1 VDKTIIVGIIAAGA
15 SITAAVTAAGFSVVT
30 GRAGRRATEELE
42 KQKARWSAQLASESA
57 NRADISADRNA
68 RRDYE
73 YDARKRLYSEIEPLL
88 FQLFEALEES
98 HYRVRS
104 LARTSRNG
112 DLPAWLGGRAYY
124 LSSTVYKLI
133 LPAVFLRLIQR
144 QMTFVDLRV
153 DETIRVRYQLLKLY
167 SRSFTDDF
175 DYAKLNPVIQ
185 YDPNSPQWQQLRKNS
200 PQVYVRQG
208 ILVGDLE
215 SICDTMIVTDSQN
228 RSRAMFFSE
237 FETVV
242 SPSAGNTS
250 LGEVLSLLTGFS
262 RDQRPVI
269 ARMLIAQAVMAQ
281 LILSTYGAEISIED
295 LTSRLRAIVS
305 SRTANQALEWQSGVP
320 CPELPMARQYWE
332 ERLGWLTVGSSW
344 IEVEG

>member
-1 VDKTIIVGIIAAGA
+1 MAR
-15 SITAAVTAAGFSVVT
+15 
-30 GRAGRRATEELE
+30 RAG
-42 KQKARWSAQLASESA
+42 
-57 NRADISADRNA
+57 
-68 RRDYE
+68 
-73 YDARKRLYSEIEPLL
+73 
-88 FQLFEALEES
+88 
-98 HYRVRS
+98 
-104 LARTSRNG
+104 
-112 DLPAWLGGRAYY
+112 YY

-175 DYAKLNPVIQ
+175 DYAKLSPKIQ
-185 YDPNSPQWQQLRKNS
+185 YDPTFDPNKPQWQQLRKNS

-208 ILVGDLE
+208 VLVGDLE
-215 SICDTMIVTDSQN
+215 CICDTMIVTDSQG

-237 FETVV
+237 FETTV
-242 SPSAGNTS
+242 SASPGNTS

-269 ARMLIAQAVMAQ
+269 ARMLIAQAVMAE

-305 SRTANQALEWQSGVP
+305 SQTANQALAWQSGVP

-332 ERLGWLTVGSSW
+332 KRLEWLTAGSSW